1 VQPGVPDPF
10 NDYRFPSKLPEF
22 FSIGRPVVLPRT
34 NLGTQLRHGIDAY
47 VLDRADAAGIAQ
59 AVIELR
65 QDRALYDRLSQGAVA
80 SAEKYFS
87 WQRSA
92 ETLAKFYSTLTA

>member
-1 VQPGVPDPF
+1 
-10 NDYRFPSKLPEF
+10 LPEF

-34 NLGTQLRHGIDAY
+34 NLGTHLRHGIDAY
-47 VLDRADAAGIAQ
+47 VLDRADAAGIAS
-59 AVIELR
+59 AVIALR

-80 SAEKYFS
+80 YAEKHFS
-87 WQRSA
+87 WSRSA